1 MAKFRQPPNSAAE
14 ATIVSKSI
22 TANGTYNASADS
34 ADGYNP
40 VIVAVPEKTIV
51 SKSIT
56 ANGTYN
62 ASSDNADG
70 YNPVT
75 VNVETID
82 GMIFG
87 ESDPSANQGENGDYY
102 YKRFK
107 PNEYGYT
114 SYTPGTYFSNTTI
127 YGQEITP
134 VEDIVIKGLRLYVN
148 HTREGY
154 ARIGDLSDII
164 KSTSAVNMVANTWNE
179 LLFDEPITLQ
189 ANTKYIIQGVINS
202 SPGGISYKQSS
213 SGITINSKITNQ
225 GVARYGGY
233 PGTSESGVYVGIDI
247 IIEGDFYHITDQYIK
262 LNNAW
267 TPIT

>member
-1 MAKFRQPPNSAAE
+1 MAKFRQPPNSVAE
-14 ATIVSKSI
+14 ATIISKSI
-22 TANGTYNASADS
+22 TANGTYNASSDS

-40 VIVAVPEKTIV
+40 VTVAVPEKTIV

-70 YNPVT
+70 YNPVI
-75 VNVETID
+75 VNVESID

-87 ESDPSANQGENGDYY
+87 ESDPSSSQGVNGDYY
-102 YKRFK
+102 YKRLK
-107 PNEYGYT
+107 SNEYGYT
-114 SYTPGTYFSNTTI
+114 AYTPGTYFSNTAI

-154 ARIGDLSDII
+154 TRIGDLTDII
-164 KSTSAVNMVANTWNE
+164 KNTTAVNMVANAWNE
-179 LLFDEPITLQ
+179 MLFDEPITLQ
-189 ANTKYIIQGVINS
+189 ANTKYIIQGVMNS
-202 SPGGISYKQSS
+202 SPGGIAYKQSS

-225 GVARYGGY
+225 GVARYGSY

-247 IIEGDFYHITDQYIK
+247 IIASDLYRITDQYIK
-262 LNNAW
+262 VNNIW